1 MKKIRISPI
10 LDGRYIRL
18 PDKSRIVMD
27 TPEAARD
34 LFDSLKDMETRSI
47 KAGQVIGVCAVA
59 GVMYLTYKADD
70 IERWFKQHFGKEEA

>member
-34 LFDSLKDMETRSI
+34 LFDSLKDMESRSV
-47 KAGQVIGVCAVA
+47 KAGEVIAVGTVA
-59 GVMYLTYKADD
+59 GVVFLTYKADD
-70 IERWFKQHFGKEEA
+70 IKRWFKQHFGKEEA